1 MEVELDKKLH
11 RYLVQN
17 SLNLKIDTVVN
28 WRYTVLT
35 PNPYSLKDADLTS
48 SDEEVNKELQRM
60 KHLPTVVSTLLGSLA
75 AKDFRKLLK
84 KKGYAFFYVYGRAVR
99 VTLSPLERVI

>member
-1 MEVELDKKLH
+1 MEVKLDKKLH

-28 WRYTVLT
+28 GRYTVLT
-35 PNPYSLKDADLTS
+35 PNPYSLKDADLIS

-60 KHLPTVVSTLLGSLA
+60 KHIPMVVSTLLGSLA

-84 KKGYAFFYVYGRAVR
+84 KKGYAFFYVYNRAVR
-99 VTLSPLERVI
+99 VTINPLERVI